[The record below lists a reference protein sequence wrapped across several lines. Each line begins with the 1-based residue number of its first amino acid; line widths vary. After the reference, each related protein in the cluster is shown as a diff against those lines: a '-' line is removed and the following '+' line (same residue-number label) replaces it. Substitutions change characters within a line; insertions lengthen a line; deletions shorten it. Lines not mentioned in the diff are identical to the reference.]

1 MTTYVV
7 PEEVKRKLKRKPP
20 SFCGGFDTDV
30 ITLNG
35 DVMRLHVF
43 GCPTLKNGESFK
55 VKVKILELDRY
66 FNEQGRTVDEGSDDD
81 TIGEFEGFLHNRNGK
96 FFFSDMKPS
105 RPINWSETA
114 PYPWFRLTFA
124 RETDKVTVKSDNS
137 TDAETFPVVIGK
149 NDEPAEE
156 PRFEIGFLITKEDGT
171 VIGNQQ
177 QLVSHFYGVYSYRP
191 FLDLFDIHTQ
201 LDSVNL
207 LNITNAQIKY
217 APTEPD
223 DDEELVQSA
232 VASTTQV
239 YDSTI
244 DAYNRKKLKAIDK
257 ALKAIDKLIRE
268 SKNPWFQHIQAVNEY
283 YRKLEEYRGLVEQYN
298 KMQNSSFSTQGDCYT
313 LENAMIRPLVQELNR
328 LEEDIHQYLKNSS
341 KPPKAYIDRIDR
353 NISIL
358 KRNKK
363 IDKILNNPAVQMMGL
378 LPGAGVVTG
387 VLKLI
392 QGNYFDGFLDVFGAI
407 TSYGSFLKLSRVAR
421 AYRKS
426 SKATVEMLY
435 SYRYRKLV
443 SSITGPDV
451 MNKITETSLKHS
463 GTFLGNLFDTVGTF
477 KSLRGHVDSIA
488 LLHRN
493 REYIVDM
500 TQKAIRGIKM
510 GMITDADSYLIFLK
524 DLRNA
529 NAAAEFFAHIRVLHA
544 TVKGGK
550 DAYTV
555 TLEAMDDVQ
564 KLLGFQQ
571 LPGVEKFDMEVV
583 ENTRT
588 LFRMMN
594 ERRFKIQEIIDTQT
608 AKFGHTSSII
618 EHFNESLADYDMFG
632 VNRNA
637 DVRYQNTRAEM
648 LLAIDEICDLWESQ
662 KKEREKWV
670 EEKKKRCVNKYLPEL
685 QIQWAKKTKTSAYFS
700 LPKPLETRIANFIQK
715 LEGQI
720 ILREMLPK
728 EITLGTLKGIVDSAT
743 APDTN
748 VIYDFNSDEFLRH
761 GTNLVKK
768 YY

>member
-1 MTTYVV
+1 MT
-7 PEEVKRKLKRKPP
+7 KA
-20 SFCGGFDTDV
+20 V
-30 ITLNG
+30 ITKKVNPEPLTFSGALDSAVFAQNG
-35 DVMRLHVF
+35 DVMRLLVADSDQVKRN
-43 GCPTLKNGESFK
+43 TREK

-66 FNEQGRTVDEGSDDD
+66 FNQAGKTVDEGTADD
-81 TIGEFEGFLHNRNGK
+81 TIGEFTGYLENKDGK
-96 FFFSDMKPS
+96 FFFSEMKPVKE
-105 RPINWSETA
+105 IIWSETA
-114 PYPWFRLTFA
+114 PYPWFRITFG
-124 RETDKVTVKSDNS
+124 RENDKVTNKADNDTS
-137 TDAETFPVVIGK
+137 AATFPVVIGK
-149 NDEPAEE
+149 NDEPPESPE
-156 PRFEIGFLITKEDGT
+156 FEIGFIIEKEDGT
-171 VIGNQQ
+171 FIGNSGSR
-177 QLVSHFYGVYSYRP
+177 VVYLFGSYTYKP
-191 FLDLFDIHTQ
+191 LLELFDIHTQ

-207 LNITNAQIKY
+207 LNITNTQIKY
-217 APTEPD
+217 APTEPGD
-223 DDEELVQSA
+223 EEELVQTS
-232 VASTTQV
+232 VAATTLV

-244 DAYNRKKLKAIDK
+244 DAYNRKKLKAIDT
-257 ALKAIDKLIRE
+257 ALKAIDKLIKE
-268 SKNPWFQHIQAVNEY
+268 SKNPWFQHIQTVNEY
-283 YRKLEEYRGLVEQYN
+283 YLKLEEYKGQVEQYN
-298 KMQNSSFSTQGDCYT
+298 RMQNSAFSTQGDCYT
-313 LENAMIRPLVQELNR
+313 MENFIIRKTALKLNELEKQ
-328 LEEDIHQYLKNSS
+328 IHKYLRQDT
-341 KPPKAYIDRIDR
+341 KPPKAYIDRIDK
-353 NISIL
+353 NIAIL
-358 KRNKK
+358 TRNKK
-363 IDKILNNPAVQMMGL
+363 IDEILNNPAVQIMGL

-387 VLKLI
+387 TLKLI
-392 QGNYFDGFLDVFGAI
+392 QGKYFDGFLDVFGAI
-407 TSYGSFLKLSRVAR
+407 VTYGSFLKLSRVAR

-477 KSLRGHVDSIA
+477 QSLKGHVDSIA

-493 REYIVDM
+493 QKYIIDM
-500 TQKAIRGIKM
+500 TQKAIRGIQM

-550 DAYTV
+550 DAYAV

-588 LFRMMN
+588 LFSMMGDM
-594 ERRFKIQEIIDTQT
+594 ELEIDKVIDNQT
-608 AKFGHTSSII
+608 AKFGNTSSII
-618 EHFNESLADYDMFG
+618 EYFNESLVEYDMFG

-662 KKEREKWV
+662 KKERDKWV
-670 EEKKKRCVNKYLPEL
+670 EEKKKRCLHLYLPEL
-685 QIQWAKKTKTSAYFS
+685 RIQWAKKTKTSAYFS

-743 APDTN
+743 VPGTN
-748 VIYDFNSDEFLRH
+748 VMYDFNSDEFLRY

>member
-1 MTTYVV
+1 MTKVV
-7 PEEVKRKLKRKPP
+7 LSEEIRKKIKPRAP
-20 SFCGGFDTDV
+20 SFCGGFDSDV

-35 DVMRLHVF
+35 GVMRLHVK
-43 GCPTLKNGESFK
+43 GCPTLKNGEQFK

-66 FNEQGRTVDEGSDDD
+66 INAQGKAVDEGSDDD
-81 TIGEFEGFLHNRNGK
+81 TIGEFEGLLHNKNGK
-96 FFFSDMKPS
+96 FFFSEMQPS

-114 PYPWFRLTFA
+114 PYPWFRVTFA
-124 RETDKVTVKSDNS
+124 RETDKVTTKSDNS
-137 TDAETFPVVIGK
+137 TDAETFPVVIDK
-149 NDEPAEE
+149 NDEPAESPE
-156 PRFEIGFLITKEDGT
+156 FEIGFLITKEDGT
-171 VIGNQQ
+171 VLGNQQ
-177 QLVSHFYGVYSYRP
+177 QLVSHFYGVFSYTP

-217 APTEPD
+217 APTEPN
-223 DDEELVQSA
+223 DDEDLIQTT

-244 DAYNRKKLKAIDK
+244 EAYNRKKLKAIDN
-257 ALKAIDKLIRE
+257 ALKAIDKLIKE

-283 YRKLEEYRGLVEQYN
+283 YQKLEEYKGQVEQYN
-298 KMQNSSFSTQGDCYT
+298 KMQNSSFATQGDCYT
-313 LENAMIRPLVQELNR
+313 MENALVRPLAKELNK
-328 LEEDIHQYLKNSS
+328 LEDEIHQYLKNSS
-341 KPPKAYIDRIDR
+341 KPPKAYIDRIDK
-353 NISIL
+353 NIAIL
-358 KRNKK
+358 TRNKK
-363 IDKILNNPAVQMMGL
+363 IDEILNNPAVQIMGL

-387 VLKLI
+387 TLKLI

-407 TSYGSFLKLSRVAR
+407 VTYGSFLKLSRVAR

-426 SKATVEMLY
+426 SNATVEMLY

-477 KSLRGHVDSIA
+477 QSLKGHVDSIA

-493 REYIVDM
+493 RQYIVDM
-500 TQKAIRGIKM
+500 TQKAIRGIQM
-510 GMITDADSYLIFLK
+510 GQITNEITYLRFLNE
-524 DLRNA
+524 LENA
-529 NAAAEFFAHIRVLHA
+529 NKAAEFFAHIRVLHA

-550 DAYTV
+550 DAYAV

-571 LPGVEKFDMEVV
+571 LPGVQEFDMEVV
-583 ENTRT
+583 ENMRT
-588 LFRMMN
+588 LFRMMD
-594 ERRFKIQEIIDTQT
+594 ERRFKIQEVIDNQT
-608 AKFGHTSSII
+608 SKYGTTSSII
-618 EHFNESLADYDMFG
+618 EHFNQSLADYDMFG

-637 DVRYQNTRAEM
+637 DVRYQNTRTEM
-648 LLAIDEICDLWESQ
+648 LLSIEEICELWEAQ

-670 EEKKKRCVNKYLPEL
+670 EEKKKRCLNKYLREL
-685 QIQWAKKTKTSAYFS
+685 QIQWAKQTKTSAYFS
-700 LPKPLETRIANFIQK
+700 LPNPLETRIANFIQK

-720 ILREMLPK
+720 IIREMLPK
-728 EITLGTLKGIVDSAT
+728 EITLGTLKGIVASAT
-743 APDTN
+743 APKTN
-748 VIYDFNSDEFLRH
+748 VIFDFNSDEFHRH